1 MKLITAAALALGV
14 ALATP
19 VFAQEKKSG
28 DTNMQILRDK
38 IKADKKLVV
47 AANMNLSDAQ
57 AKKFWPIYDAY
68 QKELEGL
75 NRRIAKVIVEYAEA
89 DQKGAVTNELA
100 AKLINESIKI
110 EQDEAAARK
119 KLAGKLT
126 KALPGKV
133 AARYLQIESKIRAAI
148 RYELAAD
155 IPLVE

>member
-1 MKLITAAALALGV
+1 MKLITAVALALSV
-14 ALATP
+14 ALTAP
-19 VFAQEKKSG
+19 AFAQEKKPA

-89 DQKGAVTNELA
+89 DQKGAMTDALA

-119 KLAGKLT
+119 RLAGKLG

-133 AARYLQIESKIRAAI
+133 TARYLQIESKIRAAI

>member
-1 MKLITAAALALGV
+1 MKLIAALALALGV
-14 ALATP
+14 AFAGTTLAQDKQS
-19 VFAQEKKSG
+19 A

-68 QKELEGL
+68 QKDLESI
-75 NRRIAKVIVEYAEA
+75 NKRVAKLILDYAEA
-89 DQKGAVTNELA
+89 DSKGAMSNELA
-100 AKLINESIKI
+100 TKLIKESIAI
-110 EQDEAAARK
+110 EQAEAAARK

-126 KALPGKV
+126 QALPGKV

-148 RYELAAD
+148 RYELAAE
-155 IPLVE
+155 IPLIE

>member
-1 MKLITAAALALGV
+1 MKLIAALALALGV
-14 ALATP
+14 AFTAPAL
-19 VFAQEKKSG
+19 AQEKKSG

-126 KALPGKV
+126 NALPGKV